1 MVSIQNNSMIF
12 VPESQCL
19 PDLFPIEYMLDDLD
33 NSSLLDIDFSSNS
46 SNECDRQCEFSES
59 SVLISETVEVPDKVT
74 SNISNSQKYW
84 LIEDA
89 VSKRSRAPRL
99 YEFLVLMVKNSKYE
113 HLASFI
119 DQRKGTFQIHQPEK
133 VAELWQS
140 VKNRQ
145 SNSKMTY
152 DKFARAIRWYYKT
165 NLMKKTNTRYT
176 FQFSSQLLK
185 AYFTDENNNDLFND
199 DDALFVEDST
209 NLFEDYFKFSDDS

>member
-1 MVSIQNNSMIF
+1 MMFI
-12 VPESQCL
+12 PESECL
-19 PDLFPIEYMLDDLD
+19 PDLFPIEYLLDDLD
-33 NSSLLDIDFSSNS
+33 NSSLPEINLCSNS
-46 SNECDRQCEFSES
+46 CGESDQQSELS
-59 SVLISETVEVPDKVT
+59 GSPVSISETVEVPDNVT
-74 SNISNSQKYW
+74 PNIPNSRKYW

-99 YEFLVLMVKNSKYE
+99 YEFLILLVKNPKYE
-113 HLASFI
+113 DLASFI
-119 DQRKGTFQIHQPEK
+119 DRKKGTFQIYQPEK

-185 AYFTDENNNDLFND
+185 AYFMDENNNDLFSND
-199 DDALFVEDST
+199 NQLFVEECTS
-209 NLFEDYFKFSDDS
+209 LLEDYSIFFR